1 MKTRL
6 IIGIFAAVWM
16 FSACE
21 KVDTME
27 RDDANDE
34 SEGVKEIVMHVG
46 GIAWSYED
54 SGICDAPSYGSRRDA
69 AARDTATRALE
80 ANGETMKELWVFDVI
95 GDSCALVCRQTD
107 VDDNFG
113 SVSMKLS
120 YGNHRLAVVCSRGE
134 GSDVDVSNGRIA
146 WEKVRDTFWNVV
158 DCDVAKTGSTD
169 ISVTLKRVAARM
181 RVTVNDVIP
190 SDLKTIS
197 ISGEPWYKGI
207 DVKTGEAIGGLSSVE
222 GVTDVSSLAVPSAYV
237 GTEKKLAVSLW
248 IMSKGDEWTE
258 DVTVAMLNENG
269 DVLSQSLCNG
279 VPMKRNR
286 VTNVAGYFLS
296 GGASGNIILD
306 DSWSDTYQFDF

>member
-1 MKTRL
+1 MKIQS
-6 IIGIFAAVWM
+6 IIGMLTAMSICA
-16 FSACE
+16 ACE
-21 KVDTME
+21 RVDTME
-27 RDDANDE
+27 RKGANDE
-34 SEGVKEIVMHVG
+34 SEEVKEIVMHVG

-54 SGICDAPSYGSRRDA
+54 SGICDAPSNGSRRDSD
-69 AARDTATRALE
+69 ARDAATRVLE
-80 ANGETMKELWVFDVI
+80 ANGEVMKELWVFDVV

-190 SDLKTIS
+190 SVLKTIS
-197 ISGEPWYKGI
+197 ISGDPWYKGI
-207 DVKTGEAIGGLSSVE
+207 DVKTGEAIGGLYSVE
-222 GVTDVSSLAVPSAYV
+222 GVEDVSSLAVPSAYV

-248 IMSKGDEWTE
+248 IMSKGEQWTE
-258 DVTVAMLNENG
+258 NVTVKMLGENG
-269 DVLSQSLCNG
+269 DVLSEVLCPG
-279 VPMKRNR
+279 VPMQRNR
-286 VTNVAGYFLS
+286 VTNITGYFLS
-296 GGASGNIILD
+296 GGASGNIHLD
-306 DSWSDTYQFDF
+306 DSWSDTYQYDI

>member
-1 MKTRL
+1 MKVRL
-6 IIGIFAAVWM
+6 IIGMLTAMWM

-27 RDDANDE
+27 REDASNE
-34 SEGVKEIVMHVG
+34 SEGVKEVVMHVG
-46 GIAWSYED
+46 GIAWNYED
-54 SGICDAPSYGSRRDA
+54 SGICDAPSNGSREDA
-69 AARDTATRALE
+69 ATRALE
-80 ANGETMKELWVFDVI
+80 ANGEAMKELWVFDVI

-134 GSDVDVSNGRIA
+134 GSDVDVSNGLIA

-181 RVTVNDVIP
+181 RVAINDIIP

-197 ISGEPWYKGI
+197 ITGEPWYKGI
-207 DVKTGEAIGGLSSVE
+207 DVKTGEAIGGLSSIE
-222 GVTDVSSLAVPSAYV
+222 GVTDVSTLAVPSAYV

-248 IMSKGDEWTE
+248 IMSKGNEWTE
-258 DVTVAMLNENG
+258 DVTVKMLGENG
-269 DVLSQSLCNG
+269 DVLSEVVCPG
-279 VPMKRNR
+279 VPMQRNR
-286 VTNVAGYFLS
+286 VTNITGYFLS
-296 GGASGNIILD
+296 GGASGNIHLD
-306 DSWSDTYQFDF
+306 DSWSNTYQYDI

>member
-1 MKTRL
+1 MIRL
-6 IIGIFAAVWM
+6 LIGILTAMWM

-21 KVDTME
+21 KVDVINE
-27 RDDANDE
+27 NGNGE
-34 SEGVKEIVMHVG
+34 IEGVKEIVMHVR

-54 SGICDAPSYGSRRDA
+54 SGICDVPNNSNRRDA
-69 AARDTATRALE
+69 TTRALE
-80 ANGETMKELWVFDVI
+80 ANGETMKELWVFDVV
-95 GDSCALVCRQTD
+95 GDSCALVCKQTE

-113 SVSMKLS
+113 NVSMKLS

-146 WEKVRDTFWNVV
+146 WDKVRDTFWNVV

-222 GVTDVSSLAVPSAYV
+222 
-237 GTEKKLAVSLW
+237 
-248 IMSKGDEWTE
+248 
-258 DVTVAMLNENG
+258 
-269 DVLSQSLCNG
+269 
-279 VPMKRNR
+279 
-286 VTNVAGYFLS
+286 
-296 GGASGNIILD
+296 
-306 DSWSDTYQFDF
+306 

>member
-1 MKTRL
+1 MKVRL
-6 IIGIFAAVWM
+6 IIGMLTAMWM

-27 RDDANDE
+27 REDASNE
-34 SEGVKEIVMHVG
+34 SEGVKEVVMHVG
-46 GIAWSYED
+46 GIAWNYED
-54 SGICDAPSYGSRRDA
+54 SGICDAPSNGSREDA
-69 AARDTATRALE
+69 ATRALE
-80 ANGETMKELWVFDVI
+80 ANGEAMKELWVFDVI

-134 GSDVDVSNGRIA
+134 GSDVDVSNGLIA

-158 DCDVAKTGSTD
+158 DCDVAKTGSAD

-181 RVTVNDVIP
+181 RVTINDIIP

-197 ISGEPWYKGI
+197 ITGEPWYKGI
-207 DVKTGEAIGGLSSVE
+207 DVKTGEAIGGLSSIE
-222 GVTDVSSLAVPSAYV
+222 GVTDVSTLAVPSAYV

-248 IMSKGDEWTE
+248 IMSKGNEWTE
-258 DVTVAMLNENG
+258 DVTVKMLGENG
-269 DVLSQSLCNG
+269 DVLSEVVCPG
-279 VPMKRNR
+279 VPMQRNR
-286 VTNVAGYFLS
+286 VTNVTGYFLS
-296 GGASGNIILD
+296 GGASGNILID
-306 DSWSDTYQFDF
+306 DSWSDTYQYDI

>member
-1 MKTRL
+1 MNIRV
-6 IIGIFAAVWM
+6 IIGIFAAIGM

-27 RDDANDE
+27 REDANNE
-34 SEGVKEIVMHVG
+34 SEGVKKIVMHIG

-54 SGICDAPSYGSRRDA
+54 SGICNAPSKGSRRGSE
-69 AARDTATRALE
+69 TRALE
-80 ANGETMKELWVFDVI
+80 ANGEAMKELWVFDII

-134 GSDVDVSNGRIA
+134 GSGVDVSNGRIA

-169 ISVTLKRVAARM
+169 IAVTLKRVAARM

-207 DVKTGEAIGGLSSVE
+207 DVKTGEAIGGLSSIE
-222 GVTDVSSLAVPSAYV
+222 GVEDMSSLAVPSAYV

-248 IMSKGDEWTE
+248 IMSKDEQWTE
-258 DVTVAMLNENG
+258 DVTVKMLDDNG
-269 DVLSQSLCNG
+269 DVLSEVVCPG
-279 VPMKRNR
+279 VPMQRNR
-286 VTNVAGYFLS
+286 VTNITGYFLS
-296 GGASGNIILD
+296 GGASGNIHLD
-306 DSWSDTYQFDF
+306 DSWSDTYQYDI

>member
-1 MKTRL
+1 MIRL
-6 IIGIFAAVWM
+6 LIGILTAMWM

-27 RDDANDE
+27 RKDANDE

-54 SGICDAPSYGSRRDA
+54 SGICDAPSNGNRRDA
-69 AARDTATRALE
+69 AARALE
-80 ANGETMKELWVFDVI
+80 ANGEAMKELWVFDVI
-95 GDSCALVCRQTD
+95 GDSCALVCKQTE

-134 GSDVDVSNGRIA
+134 GSDIDVSNGRIA
-146 WEKVRDTFWNVV
+146 WDKVRDTFWNVV
-158 DCDVAKTGSTD
+158 DCNVAKTGSTD

-237 GTEKKLAVSLW
+237 GTEKKLTVSLW
-248 IMSKGDEWTE
+248 IMSKGNEWTE
-258 DVTVAMLNENG
+258 NVTVKMLDDNG

-306 DSWSDTYQFDF
+306 DSWSDTYQYDF

>member
-1 MKTRL
+1 MIRL
-6 IIGIFAAVWM
+6 LIGILTAMWM

-21 KVDTME
+21 KVDVMNE
-27 RDDANDE
+27 NGSSE
-34 SEGVKEIVMHVG
+34 NEGVKEIVMHVG

-69 AARDTATRALE
+69 ATRALE
-80 ANGETMKELWVFDVI
+80 ANGEAMKELWVFDVI
-95 GDSCALVCRQTD
+95 GDSCALVCKQTE

-113 SVSMKLS
+113 SVAMKLS

-181 RVTVNDVIP
+181 RVTINDVIP

-207 DVKTGEAIGGLSSVE
+207 NVKTGEAIGGLSSIE

-248 IMSKGDEWTE
+248 IMSKGNEWTE
-258 DVTVAMLNENG
+258 NVTVKMLDDNG

-279 VPMKRNR
+279 IPMQRNR

>member
-1 MKTRL
+1 MIRL
-6 IIGIFAAVWM
+6 LIGILTAMWM

-21 KVDTME
+21 KVDVMNE
-27 RDDANDE
+27 NGSGE
-34 SEGVKEIVMHVG
+34 NEGVKEIVMHVG

-69 AARDTATRALE
+69 ATRALE
-80 ANGETMKELWVFDVI
+80 ANGEAMKELWVFDVI
-95 GDSCALVCRQTD
+95 GDSCALVCKQTE

-113 SVSMKLS
+113 SVAMKLS

-146 WEKVRDTFWNVV
+146 WDKVRDTFWNVV

-207 DVKTGEAIGGLSSVE
+207 DMKTGEAIGGLSSME

-248 IMSKGDEWTE
+248 IMSKGNEWTE
-258 DVTVAMLNENG
+258 NVTVKMLDDNG

-279 VPMKRNR
+279 VPMQRNR
-286 VTNVAGYFLS
+286 VTNIAGYFLS
-296 GGASGNIILD
+296 GGASGNILLD

>member
-1 MKTRL
+1 MKVRL
-6 IIGIFAAVWM
+6 IIGMFAALWM
-16 FSACE
+16 CSGCE
-21 KVDTME
+21 RVGTME
-27 RDDANDE
+27 REDANDD

-46 GIAWSYED
+46 GIAWNYED
-54 SGICDAPSYGSRRDA
+54 TGICDAQSNGSRRDA
-69 AARDTATRALE
+69 ATRSLE
-80 ANGETMKELWVFDVI
+80 ANGEAMKELWVFDVI

-120 YGNHRLAVVCSRGE
+120 YGNHRLAVICSRGE
-134 GSDVDVSNGRIA
+134 GSGVDVSNGLIA
-146 WEKVRDTFWNVV
+146 WDKVRDTFWNVV
-158 DCDVAKTGSTD
+158 DCDVAKTGNTD

-207 DVKTGEAIGGLSSVE
+207 DVKTGEAIGGLSSIE
-222 GVTDVSSLAVPSAYV
+222 GVTDVSTLAVPSAYV

-248 IMSKGDEWTE
+248 IMSKANEWTE
-258 DVTVAMLNENG
+258 DVTVKMLGDNG

-279 VPMKRNR
+279 VPMQRNR
-286 VTNVAGYFLS
+286 VTNVTGYFLS

>member
-1 MKTRL
+1 MKVRL
-6 IIGIFAAVWM
+6 IIGMLTAMWM

-27 RDDANDE
+27 REDASNE
-34 SEGVKEIVMHVG
+34 SEGVKEVVMHVG
-46 GIAWSYED
+46 GIAWNYED
-54 SGICDAPSYGSRRDA
+54 SGICDAPSNGSREDA
-69 AARDTATRALE
+69 ATRALE
-80 ANGETMKELWVFDVI
+80 ANGEAMKELWVFDVI

-134 GSDVDVSNGRIA
+134 GSDVDVSNGLIA

-181 RVTVNDVIP
+181 RVTINDIIP

-197 ISGEPWYKGI
+197 ITGEPWYKGI
-207 DVKTGEAIGGLSSVE
+207 DVKTGEAIGGLSSIE
-222 GVTDVSSLAVPSAYV
+222 GVTDVSTLAVPSAYV

-248 IMSKGDEWTE
+248 IMSKGNEWTE
-258 DVTVAMLNENG
+258 DVAVKMLGENG
-269 DVLSQSLCNG
+269 DVLSEVVCPG
-279 VPMKRNR
+279 VPMQRNR
-286 VTNVAGYFLS
+286 VTNVTGYFLS
-296 GGASGNIILD
+296 GGASGNILID
-306 DSWSDTYQFDF
+306 DSWSDTYQYDI

>member
-1 MKTRL
+1 MKVRL
-6 IIGIFAAVWM
+6 IIGMLTAMWM

-27 RDDANDE
+27 REDASNE
-34 SEGVKEIVMHVG
+34 SEGVKEVVMHVG
-46 GIAWSYED
+46 GIAWNYED
-54 SGICDAPSYGSRRDA
+54 SGICDAPSNGSREDA
-69 AARDTATRALE
+69 ATRALE
-80 ANGETMKELWVFDVI
+80 ANGEAMKELWVFDVI

-134 GSDVDVSNGRIA
+134 GSDVDVSNGLIA

-181 RVTVNDVIP
+181 RVTINDIIP

-197 ISGEPWYKGI
+197 ITGEPWYKGI
-207 DVKTGEAIGGLSSVE
+207 DVKTGEAIGGLSSIE
-222 GVTDVSSLAVPSAYV
+222 GVTYVSTLAVPSAYV

-248 IMSKGDEWTE
+248 IMSKGNEWTE
-258 DVTVAMLNENG
+258 DVTVKMLGENG
-269 DVLSQSLCNG
+269 DVLSEVVCPG
-279 VPMKRNR
+279 VPMQRNR
-286 VTNVAGYFLS
+286 VTNVTGYFLS
-296 GGASGNIILD
+296 GGASGNILID
-306 DSWSDTYQFDF
+306 DSWSDTYQYDI

>member
-1 MKTRL
+1 M
-6 IIGIFAAVWM
+6 
-16 FSACE
+16 
-21 KVDTME
+21 
-27 RDDANDE
+27 
-34 SEGVKEIVMHVG
+34 
-46 GIAWSYED
+46 
-54 SGICDAPSYGSRRDA
+54 
-69 AARDTATRALE
+69 
-80 ANGETMKELWVFDVI
+80 
-95 GDSCALVCRQTD
+95 
-107 VDDNFG
+107 
-113 SVSMKLS
+113 
-120 YGNHRLAVVCSRGE
+120 
-134 GSDVDVSNGRIA
+134 SNGRIA
-146 WEKVRDTFWNVV
+146 WDKVRDTFWNVV

-222 GVTDVSSLAVPSAYV
+222 GVTDVSSLVVPSAYV

>member
-1 MKTRL
+1 MKIRL
-6 IIGIFAAVWM
+6 ILGMFAAMWICA
-16 FSACE
+16 ACE
-21 KVDTME
+21 KVEIINESDG
-27 RDDANDE
+27 DE

-46 GIAWSYED
+46 GIVWSYED
-54 SGICDAPSYGSRRDA
+54 SGICDAPSNDSRRDA
-69 AARDTATRALE
+69 AARNAATRALE
-80 ANGETMKELWVFDVI
+80 ANGEAMKELWVFDVI
-95 GDSCALVCRQTD
+95 GDSCALVCKQTE

-113 SVSMKLS
+113 SVNMKLS
-120 YGNHRLAVVCSRGE
+120 YGNHRLAVVCSRSE

-207 DVKTGEAIGGLSSVE
+207 DVKTGEAIGALSSVE

-237 GTEKKLAVSLW
+237 GTEKKLTVSLW
-248 IMSKGDEWTE
+248 IMSKGNEWTE
-258 DVTVAMLNENG
+258 NVTVKMLGENG

-279 VPMKRNR
+279 VPMQRNR

-296 GGASGNIILD
+296 GGASGNILLD

>member
-1 MKTRL
+1 MKTGL
-6 IIGIFAAVWM
+6 IIGMFAAMWM
-16 FSACE
+16 CAACE
-21 KVDTME
+21 KVE
-27 RDDANDE
+27 IINESAGDE
-34 SEGVKEIVMHVG
+34 SEGVKEIVIHVG

-54 SGICDAPSYGSRRDA
+54 SGICDAPNNGSRRDA
-69 AARDTATRALE
+69 TASDAATRALE

-95 GDSCALVCRQTD
+95 GDSCALVCKQTE

-120 YGNHRLAVVCSRGE
+120 YRSHRLAVVCSRGE

-146 WEKVRDTFWNVV
+146 WEKVRDTFWNIV

-190 SDLKTIS
+190 LDLKTIS

-248 IMSKGDEWTE
+248 IMSKGNEWTE
-258 DVTVAMLNENG
+258 NVTVKMLNDNG

-279 VPMKRNR
+279 VPMQRNR
-286 VTNVAGYFLS
+286 VTNVTGYFLS

>member
-1 MKTRL
+1 MIRL
-6 IIGIFAAVWM
+6 LIGILTAMWM

-21 KVDTME
+21 KVGSMKRE
-27 RDDANDE
+27 DANNE

-46 GIAWSYED
+46 GIVWNYED
-54 SGICDAPSYGSRRDA
+54 SGICDAPNKTNA
-69 AARDTATRALE
+69 ATRALE
-80 ANGETMKELWVFDVI
+80 ANGEMMKELWVFDVI
-95 GDSCALVCRQTD
+95 GDSCALVCKQTE
-107 VDDNFG
+107 VDDKFG
-113 SVSMKLS
+113 SVAMKLS

-146 WEKVRDTFWNVV
+146 WEKVRDTFWNVL
-158 DCDVAKTGSTD
+158 DCDVSKTGSTD

-190 SDLKTIS
+190 ADLKTIS

-207 DVKTGEAIGGLSSVE
+207 DVKTGEAIGGLSSIE
-222 GVTDVSSLAVPSAYV
+222 GVEDVSSLAVPSAYV

-248 IMSKGDEWTE
+248 IMSKSSDWTE
-258 DVTVAMLNENG
+258 DVTVAMLGDNG

-279 VPMKRNR
+279 VPMQRNR
-286 VTNVAGYFLS
+286 VTNVTGYFLS

>member
-6 IIGIFAAVWM
+6 IISIFTAMWM
-16 FSACE
+16 CSACE
-21 KVDTME
+21 KVDVIHE
-27 RDDANDE
+27 SDGDE
-34 SEGVKEIVMHVG
+34 DEEVKEIVMHVG

-54 SGICDAPSYGSRRDA
+54 SGICDTPSNGSQRDA

-80 ANGETMKELWVFDVI
+80 ANGEAMKELWVFDVI
-95 GDSCALVCRQTD
+95 GDSCALVCRQTE

-113 SVSMKLS
+113 SVNMKLS

-134 GSDVDVSNGRIA
+134 GSNVDVSNGRVA

-222 GVTDVSSLAVPSAYV
+222 GVEDVSSLAVPSAYV

-258 DVTVAMLNENG
+258 DVTVAMLGENG

-286 VTNVAGYFLS
+286 VTNVVGYFLS

>member
-1 MKTRL
+1 MKIRV
-6 IIGIFAAVWM
+6 IIGMFAAMWM

-21 KVDTME
+21 KVDVINE
-27 RDDANDE
+27 NGNGE

-46 GIAWSYED
+46 GIVWSYED
-54 SGICDAPSYGSRRDA
+54 SGICDAPNKTNA
-69 AARDTATRALE
+69 ATRALE
-80 ANGETMKELWVFDVI
+80 ANGEAMKELWVFDVI
-95 GDSCALVCRQTD
+95 GDSCALVCKQTE

-134 GSDVDVSNGRIA
+134 GSEVDTSNGRIA

-207 DVKTGEAIGGLSSVE
+207 DVKTGEAIGGLSSIE

-248 IMSKGDEWTE
+248 IMSKGNEWTE
-258 DVTVAMLNENG
+258 NVTVKMLDDNG

-279 VPMKRNR
+279 VPMQRNR
-286 VTNVAGYFLS
+286 VTNVTGYFLS